1 MTDYELLL
9 LIMNHYEVCNM
20 SVRIQV
26 TLDEE
31 SGNII
36 KSRAEELGLSMS
48 SYGRIILKEAL
59 KKPKLNQLDL
69 ALREK
74 SKAISMEEFKQ
85 QLEDLK

>member
-1 MTDYELLL
+1 
-9 LIMNHYEVCNM
+9 MNHYEVYNM

-36 KSRAEELGLSMS
+36 KSRADELGLSMS
-48 SYGRIILKEAL
+48 SYGRIIFKEAL
-59 KKPKLNQLDL
+59 KKPKFNQLDL

-74 SKAISMEEFKQ
+74 SEAISLEEFKQ

>member
-1 MTDYELLL
+1 
-9 LIMNHYEVCNM
+9 
-20 SVRIQV
+20 
-26 TLDEE
+26 
-31 SGNII
+31 
-36 KSRAEELGLSMS
+36 MS

-74 SKAISMEEFKQ
+74 SEAISMEEFKQ